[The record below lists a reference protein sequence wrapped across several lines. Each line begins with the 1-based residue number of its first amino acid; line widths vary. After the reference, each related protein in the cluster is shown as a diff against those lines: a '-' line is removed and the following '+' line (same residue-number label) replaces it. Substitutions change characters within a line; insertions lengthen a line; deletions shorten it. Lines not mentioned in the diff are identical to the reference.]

1 MDMLKKFVENTF
13 WEKKCTFSDS
23 AVMVTLLVDILWYWS
38 FEVAINSWYVYSI
51 RRRRTEVECLS
62 LISASVS
69 DAFLSSYYDAAFQA
83 VWLKWTWLRVRLNT
97 QIFRVHWP
105 VFLRTYITIID
116 FLPFHSL
123 SSFSSL
129 SFWVLYYNFHTCIIY
144 AYYSWYITLMH
155 VQISH

>member
-1 MDMLKKFVENTF
+1 MF
-13 WEKKCTFSDS
+13 WAKKCTFSDS
-23 AVMVTLLVDILWYWS
+23 AVMVTLLADILWYWS

-83 VWLKWTWLRVRLNT
+83 VWLKWSWLRVRLNT
-97 QIFRVHWP
+97 QVFRVHWP
-105 VFLRTYITIID
+105 VFLRTCITITD
-116 FLPFHSL
+116 FLPFQSL

-129 SFWVLYYNFHTCIIY
+129 SSWVLHYSFHTCIIY
-144 AYYSWYITLMH
+144 AYYSWYMTLMH

>member
-1 MDMLKKFVENTF
+1 MESTF

-23 AVMVTLLVDILWYWS
+23 AAMVTLLADILWYWS

-62 LISASVS
+62 LVSASVS
-69 DAFLSSYYDAAFQA
+69 DAFLSGYYDAAFQA
-83 VWLKWTWLRVRLNT
+83 VWLKWSWLRVRLNT

-105 VFLRTYITIID
+105 VFLCTFITIID